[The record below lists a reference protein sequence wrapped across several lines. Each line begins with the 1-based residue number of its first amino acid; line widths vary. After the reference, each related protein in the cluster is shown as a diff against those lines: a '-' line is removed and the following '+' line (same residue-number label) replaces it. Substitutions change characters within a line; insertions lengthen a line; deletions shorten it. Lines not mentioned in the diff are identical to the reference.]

1 MYDFTVLKQAGI
13 TPGLTA
19 KLVDVS
25 RVTAS
30 QWCNGHA
37 KPHRL
42 LEKRVTN
49 YLRLVKLAVDQKL
62 LPLNPHPGRKL
73 LLVETAKVIRQVAT
87 TPAPA
92 PEVL

>member
-19 KLVDVS
+19 KLVGVS

-37 KPHRL
+37 LPHRL
-42 LEKRVTN
+42 MGNKVHDF
-49 YLRLVKLAVDQKL
+49 LRLVQQAVDKKH
-62 LPLNPHPGRKL
+62 LPLNPKPSRKM
-73 LLVETAKVIRQVAT
+73 LLVETQTALFNSAS
-87 TPAPA
+87 
-92 PEVL
+92 